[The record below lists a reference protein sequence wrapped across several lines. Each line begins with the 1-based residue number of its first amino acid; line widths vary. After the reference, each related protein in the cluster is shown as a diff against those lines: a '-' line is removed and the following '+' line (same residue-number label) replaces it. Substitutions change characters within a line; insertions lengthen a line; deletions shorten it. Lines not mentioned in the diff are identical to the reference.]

1 MKYVIE
7 HYGPALVAAAI
18 MIALAA
24 LVVSM
29 ITADGAVGQQ
39 FQQAMDNFF
48 TGMNSIPGMP

>member
-7 HYGPALVAAAI
+7 HYGPALVAAVI

-29 ITADGAVGQQ
+29 IASDGAVGQQ
-39 FQQAMDNFF
+39 FQQAMENFF
-48 TGMNSIPGMP
+48 TEMNNIPGMP